1 MKILLSIKP
10 EFVEKIFNGEKQY
23 EYRRSIFKNKDVD
36 TIIVYSTKPEGKIV
50 GELLIDKVL
59 NHSVES
65 LWEITEKFSGISYE
79 FFKQYFHDKEMGYA
93 IKIKKAIKYEIP
105 ISPHEKFE
113 NFKAPQSFYYLD

>member
-59 NHSVES
+59 NHNVES

-79 FFKQYFHDKEMGYA
+79 FFKQYFRDKEMGYA
-93 IKIKKAIKYEIP
+93 IKIKKAIKYETP
-105 ISPHEKFE
+105 ISPHERFE
-113 NFKAPQSFYYLD
+113 NFKAPQFFYYVD